1 MFGTD
6 PARFRVS
13 ARSATTSH
21 HGDMTTRTSLG
32 IGLSVAAIGLLPACG
47 SDSGSELS
55 TGSEITAATSSAAVI
70 DPGDDGA
77 YDVEIDPAAFAAVI
91 DNPYLPK
98 IAGTRWVYEATTA
111 GGEVE
116 QIEVDVLDETR
127 TVMGVETIVVHD
139 VVSVDGEVIEDTF
152 DWFAQDADGNV
163 WYFGEDTTAYEDGVA
178 SSDGA
183 WEAGVDGALPGVVMW
198 ADPASVG
205 GGYRQEFLAGEAE
218 DMGEVIATSGSASTP
233 AGDFDDVV
241 VTRDWTPLEP
251 EAVEEKT
258 FARGVGFV
266 SETKTVDG
274 EPAETVVLVDLIPG

>member
-1 MFGTD
+1 MCGTD
-6 PARFRVS
+6 RARFPVS
-13 ARSATTSH
+13 APSATTSH
-21 HGDMTTRTSLG
+21 HGDMTTRTSLA
-32 IGLSVAAIGLLPACG
+32 IGFSVAAIGLLPACG
-47 SDSGSELS
+47 SDSS
-55 TGSEITAATSSAAVI
+55 TGSDVAAVI

-77 YDVEIDPAAFAAVI
+77 YDVAIDPAAFAAVI

-98 IAGTRWVYEATTA
+98 IVGTRWVYEATTA
-111 GGEVE
+111 DGEVE
-116 QIEVDVLDETR
+116 QIEVEVLDESR

-198 ADPASVG
+198 ADPASVP

-218 DMGEVIATSGSASTP
+218 DMAAVIATSGSASTP

-241 VTRDWTPLEP
+241 VTRDWSPLEP
-251 EAVEEKT
+251 EAIEEKT

-274 EPAETVVLVDLIPG
+274 EPAETVVLVEFMPG